1 MPLSMKTLIW
11 KLLQL
16 ERQLV
21 FIKLLYKTNND
32 HLVAG
37 LVLYAMRNKKKNF
50 SKSFDCLFSSSFVQA
65 IPIIDDLKANDRFFI
80 TW

>member
-1 MPLSMKTLIW
+1 MKTLIG

-16 ERQLV
+16 ERQLL

-37 LVLYAMRNKKKNF
+37 LVLYAMRNKKKSF
-50 SKSFDCLFSSSFVQA
+50 SILFDCLFSSSFVQA
-65 IPIIDDLKANDRFFI
+65 IPIIDHLKANDRFFI